1 MTGVRE
7 PRLPV
12 SEPAALTRA
21 VRRTRIARVGLGLA
35 LVAAFAGALAVARA
49 RDARPDPVLPSG
61 TTGMIVLDLSA
72 SAGVHPEIAE
82 LIRRVVAANEPTGVV
97 VFSDA
102 AYELVPPGT
111 PGRQLEPMI
120 RYFATSGEG
129 VGGSDPW
136 ASSFSAGTQLSAGV
150 DAAQAALARDRVER
164 GSILVA
170 SDLEVFADD
179 FARLSTLLT
188 ELRRDGTELRI
199 MPLGARDEQRL
210 LFERLVGAENLVE
223 PAAYHAGAS
232 AKGALALA
240 EEATPWTFVAL
251 AALLALVLGANERL
265 CGRLRLPLAGGAP

>member
-1 MTGVRE
+1 M
-7 PRLPV
+7 
-12 SEPAALTRA
+12 RA

-82 LIRRVVAANEPTGVV
+82 LIRRVVAANEPTGLV

-120 RYFATSGEG
+120 RYFAKSGEG

-136 ASSFSAGTQLSAGV
+136 ASSFSAGTRLSAGV
-150 DAAQAALARDRVER
+150 EAAQAALARDRVER

-223 PAAYHAGAS
+223 PAAYDAGAS
-232 AKGALALA
+232 AKGALALP
-240 EEATPWTFVAL
+240 EEATPWTFLAL

-265 CGRLRLPLAGGAP
+265 CGRLRLPLMGGAP

>member
-1 MTGVRE
+1 
-7 PRLPV
+7 
-12 SEPAALTRA
+12 
-21 VRRTRIARVGLGLA
+21 
-35 LVAAFAGALAVARA
+35 
-49 RDARPDPVLPSG
+49 
-61 TTGMIVLDLSA
+61 MIVLDLSA

-120 RYFATSGEG
+120 RYFATSDEG
-129 VGGSDPW
+129 VGDSDPW
-136 ASSFSAGTQLSAGV
+136 ASSFSAGTRMSAGV
-150 DAAQAALARDRVER
+150 EAAQAALARDRVER

-179 FARLSTLLT
+179 LGRLSTLLT
-188 ELRRDGTELRI
+188 ELRPDGTELRI

-223 PAAYHAGAS
+223 PAAYDAGAS
-232 AKGALALA
+232 AKGALGPRRGGNAVDV
-240 EEATPWTFVAL
+240 P
-251 AALLALVLGANERL
+251 R
-265 CGRLRLPLAGGAP
+265 AGGAARAGARRERASLRSSAAAARGVAP